1 MKMAEKILCKFIG
14 WNYDMLNECGEA
26 SHSQLKKLSGAL
38 MLMLLMWAVIG
49 YTFANN
55 FLNIE
60 SIYGKMAMAT
70 GFAFVVWII
79 ERIIILTVGRPR
91 LMMTIRVV
99 LAILMAIFGSVLI
112 DQCIFR
118 NDIQEAIEEKT
129 RERINAEIEA
139 RTQAI
144 SEEQT
149 RLESER
155 EKRIHECDSIIEQI
169 AIKPVIETRL
179 PNVKKIPVIQQDG
192 TTVIKTEVEYSTVAN
207 ENPLWPKY
215 RNDSTMLA
223 NCNVQ
228 IEALSQ
234 RRINLVDEVNSEIRK
249 KPMGFLTEFIATI
262 NVISQSIW
270 SILLYFVLFLILM
283 SIETFVV
290 SIKAADTKCDYE
302 YMVEKQLNR
311 KLRGMEEREKA
322 SLRATA

>member
-1 MKMAEKILCKFIG
+1 MKAIEKILCKFIG
-14 WNYDMLNECGEA
+14 WNATMLNECGEA
-26 SHSQLKKLSGAL
+26 SHGQLKKLSGAL

-55 FLNIE
+55 FLGIE
-60 SIYGKMAMAT
+60 SLIGKLAMAA

-79 ERIIILTVGRPR
+79 ERIIILTVGKPK
-91 LMMTIRVV
+91 LMMSIRVV

-118 NDIQEAIEEKT
+118 NDIQEALETKS
-129 RERINAEIEA
+129 RERIENEIQS
-139 RTQAI
+139 RTKTI
-144 SEEQT
+144 NDELT

-155 EKRIHECDSIIEQI
+155 EKLIFECDSIIKEI
-169 AIKPVIETRL
+169 SEKPVLTTRV
-179 PNVKKIPVIQQDG
+179 PNVKKIPVNQADG
-192 TTVIKTEVEYSTVAN
+192 TTTIKTEVEYSTVVN

-223 NCNVQ
+223 DCNSQ

-234 RRINLVDEVNSEIRK
+234 RRINLVEDVTQEIQE

-270 SILLYFVLFLILM
+270 SIMLYAVLFLILM

-302 YMVEKQLNR
+302 AMIEKQLR
-311 KLRGMEEREKA
+311 GKLRGMEEREKA
-322 SLRATA
+322 ALRA

>member
-1 MKMAEKILCKFIG
+1 MKMIERILCLFIG
-14 WNYDMLNECGEA
+14 WNHNMLNECGEA

-55 FLNIE
+55 FLNME
-60 SIYGKMAMAT
+60 SIYGKMAMAM

-79 ERIIILTVGRPR
+79 ERIIILTVGKPR

-118 NDIQEAIEEKT
+118 NDIQEAMEAKT
-129 RERINAEIEA
+129 RERIDIEMQA
-139 RTQAI
+139 RTKTITDEIA
-144 SEEQT
+144 

-155 EKRIHECDSIIEQI
+155 EKLILECDSIIGQI
-169 AIKPVIETRL
+169 AKTPVIATRV
-179 PNVKKIPVIQQDG
+179 PNVKKIPVTQQDG
-192 TTVIKTEVEYSTVAN
+192 TTEIRTAVEYSTVVK

-223 NCNVQ
+223 DCNVQ

-234 RRINLVDEVNSEIRK
+234 RRINLVEEVSSDIRN

-270 SILLYFVLFLILM
+270 SILLYVVLFLILM

-302 YMVEKQLNR
+302 VMVEKQLNG
-311 KLRGMEEREKA
+311 KLRGMQEREKA
-322 SLRATA
+322 SMRLSA

>member
-1 MKMAEKILCKFIG
+1 MKVIEKTLCKFIG
-14 WNYDMLNECGEA
+14 WNYEMLNECGEA

-60 SIYGKMAMAT
+60 SLSGKMAMAA

-79 ERIIILTVGRPR
+79 ERIIILTVGKPW
-91 LMMTIRVV
+91 LMMSIRVF

-118 NDIQEAIEEKT
+118 NDIQEAMETKA
-129 RERINAEIEA
+129 RERIDNEMQA
-139 RTQAI
+139 RSKTINDELA
-144 SEEQT
+144 
-149 RLESER
+149 RLEPER
-155 EKRIHECDSIIEQI
+155 DRLILVCDSIMTEI
-169 AIKPVIETRL
+169 AKTPFTTTKA
-179 PNVKKIPVIQQDG
+179 PFHKNIPVTQQDG
-192 TTVIKTEVEYSTVAN
+192 TTVIQKVVDFTTVVKP
-207 ENPLWPKY
+207 NPLWTKY
-215 RNDSTMLA
+215 RNDSLMLA
-223 NCNVQ
+223 NCNEQ
-228 IEALSQ
+228 IDALTQ
-234 RRINLVDEVNSEIRK
+234 RRIKLDEEVNLEIRE

-262 NVISQSIW
+262 NVISQSVW
-270 SILLYFVLFLILM
+270 SILLYVVLFLILM

-302 YMVEKQLNR
+302 EMVEKQLKW